1 MRLKNHKLTIAV
13 IIIII
18 LSLIIAWAFL
28 IKPQINKFIVE
39 KQLEGYN
46 VVIDSIQLMITQQG
60 YAQIP
65 NNNSDKAIV
74 CQEVE
79 I

>member
-1 MRLKNHKLTIAV
+1 MRIKNHKLTIAV
-13 IIIII
+13 IIIVI

-46 VVIDSIQLMITQQG
+46 VVIESIQQMIVQQG